1 MRAEVARLKARLGD
15 LDEFEAEWR
24 MYADRLR
31 ALAVEMTGR
40 GPRDIPAELR
50 PTLNRVEEIRVRI
63 VALGNTKFDSAYFNR
78 TEFTPLTRANL
89 RTHPHDLFERITE
102 PTWFPRSKDHVKL
115 NPLEALLGEAQGLIA
130 RKREA
135 IKADLR
141 AKELRVA
148 EHERGAVTLRARP
161 RGTAPAV
168 PDEGI
173 AGPHEE
179 GRRTPAGRPP
189 SRRRTQVLSGR
200 RAVSAGLVG
209 PRGAGRQQPHP
220 APIGPGRTT
229 PPRRHPRGA
238 FAFRAV

>member
-89 RTHPHDLFERITE
+89 RTHPHDLFERITG
-102 PTWFPRSKDHVKL
+102 PTWFPIPRNKDVVKL

-135 IKADLR
+135 MKADLR

-148 EHERGAVTLRARP
+148 EHERGAVTLRALAEKWLAHVP
-161 RGTAPAV
+161 GAPLRRFLTKALLDHTKKVVGLLLAALLLAGVHKFFPGVEQSVRDWWGRAV
-168 PDEGI
+168 PADS
-173 AGPHEE
+173 
-179 GRRTPAGRPP
+179 
-189 SRRRTQVLSGR
+189 SRIQ
-200 RAVSAGLVG
+200 
-209 PRGAGRQQPHP
+209 PR
-220 APIGPGRTT
+220 
-229 PPRRHPRGA
+229 
-238 FAFRAV
+238 